1 MLFSPDSSLQHLNNI
16 FTSKK
21 KTWHSLQS
29 FKKSTNFH
37 IVDNRKFVA
46 NTFFKCEDATARN
59 SSIFTQRF
67 SVNRKTFFE
76 WSFNFIVDF
85 CDAIF
90 VSFQLEKMLKFFFV
104 FPRWYQI
111 RKLFIFLKWF
121 FNLASQTQNLGA
133 QMKVF
138 KVKIAVNFLLRLWNY
153 NFMTWSQ
160 NFNLLKISLS

>member
-21 KTWHSLQS
+21 KLDILCNPLKNRQTFTSL
-29 FKKSTNFH
+29 T
-37 IVDNRKFVA
+37 
-46 NTFFKCEDATARN
+46 TEN
-59 SSIFTQRF
+59 SSQILF
-67 SVNRKTFFE
+67 SSAKMLQLEIVQYLLNVSVWTEKLFFE

-138 KVKIAVNFLLRLWNY
+138 KVKIAVNFLLRL
-153 NFMTWSQ
+153 
-160 NFNLLKISLS
+160 